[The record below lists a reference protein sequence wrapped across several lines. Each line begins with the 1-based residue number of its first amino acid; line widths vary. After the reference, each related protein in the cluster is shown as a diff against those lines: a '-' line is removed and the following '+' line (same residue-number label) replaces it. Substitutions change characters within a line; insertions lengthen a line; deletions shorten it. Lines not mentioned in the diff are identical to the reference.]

1 MKHGPLL
8 LGSLFL
14 FVMLGSGC
22 DSGQYGEETKTEPK
36 AESEAM
42 TKAEAPPGEEI
53 PMPAGGAL
61 NAPEGATG
69 AAENDEGVS
78 HYVQGEG
85 HYDVA
90 QEHFQKALAA
100 DAKLVEAHYNLA
112 LALDK
117 LGSHGEATDHF
128 KMALDLAPEDPR
140 IRDSAILKAHVGG

>member
-1 MKHGPLL
+1 MKHGPFL
-8 LGSLFL
+8 LGLIFL
-14 FVMLGSGC
+14 FVVLGSGC
-22 DSGQYGEETKTEPK
+22 DQYGEETKTEPK

-42 TKAEAPPGEEI
+42 TKAEAPTGEEI

-61 NAPEGATG
+61 NAPEGAKG

-100 DAKLVEAHYNLA
+100 NAKLVEAHYNLA

-117 LGSHGEATDHF
+117 LGKHGDATDHF
-128 KMALDLAPEDPR
+128 KMALELAPEDPR

>member
-1 MKHGPLL
+1 MKHGPFL

-22 DSGQYGEETKTEPK
+22 DSGQYGGETKTEPK
-36 AESEAM
+36 AEGEAM
-42 TKAEAPPGEEI
+42 TKAMAPAEEI

-61 NAPEGATG
+61 NAPEGASG

-90 QEHFQKALAA
+90 REHFQKALAA
-100 DAKLVEAHYNLA
+100 NAKLVEAHYNLA
-112 LALDK
+112 LSLDK

>member
-1 MKHGPLL
+1 MKHGSFL
-8 LGSLFL
+8 LGLLFL

-22 DSGQYGEETKTEPK
+22 DSGQNGEETKTEPK
-36 AESEAM
+36 AE
-42 TKAEAPPGEEI
+42 TPPAEEI

-69 AAENDEGVS
+69 AADNDEGVS

-100 DAKLVEAHYNLA
+100 NADLVEAHYNLA

-117 LGSHGEATDHF
+117 LGKHGDAKDHF

-140 IRDSAILKAHVGG
+140 IRDSAILKAHVEG